1 MFVAGCVVF
10 AGRILTILD
19 VFRAVLACVSRPAV
33 AAVVVDLVVAG
44 GVVLAGLHLALVNV
58 QLAREAGKAGVVTVA
73 SEHVYTVVAL
83 AAIKTRR
90 GLTVVNV
97 NLAVLSIV
105 AGLAV
110 AGVGVDA
117 VLAGGLVLAGI
128 SHAVVNVELTIR
140 AWKHT
145 KFSHF

>member
-1 MFVAGCVVF
+1 MTGWKICEKIILLRLTFTAGIV
-10 AGRILTILD
+10 LTRLI
-19 VFRAVLACVSRPAV
+19 S
-33 AAVVVDLVVAG
+33 
-44 GVVLAGLHLALVNV
+44 LALVY
-58 QLAREAGKAGVVTVA
+58 L
-73 SEHVYTVVAL
+73 
-83 AAIKTRR
+83 
-90 GLTVVNV
+90 
-97 NLAVLSIV
+97 NLAVLPLV

-110 AGVGVDA
+110 AGVGGDA